1 MSFSLSIILKELIL
15 YFCKVTQIKMHIN
28 YLPSIGY
35 FQKMLAND
43 NVVLHLADNY
53 IRKSLRNRTYILG
66 ANGKLILSIPTTKL
80 GDESRLFENIELSY
94 AENWQKQHW
103 KSIESAYRRSPYFEF
118 YEDYFMEFYNKQ
130 EYKYLWE
137 LNYELILLIIKLL
150 KIDKSVLL
158 EKEELIKSNNE
169 YNLIKAC
176 QYQQVFVN
184 KLPFVENLS
193 IIDLIFNKGPQ
204 SIMYL

>member
-1 MSFSLSIILKELIL
+1 MSFSLSFILKELIL
-15 YFCKVTQIKMHIN
+15 YFCKVTQFKMHIN

-35 FQKMLAND
+35 FQQLLSND
-43 NVVLHLADNY
+43 NNVLHLSDVY
-53 IRKSLRNRTYILG
+53 LRKSLRNRTYILG

-80 GDESRLFENIELSY
+80 GDENRLFKNIELSY

-118 YEDYFMEFYNKQ
+118 YEDHFLKFYKEQNHKF
-130 EYKYLWE
+130 LWE

-150 KIDKSVLL
+150 KINKEIKL
-158 EKEELIKSNNE
+158 ETAETINSLNE
-169 YNLIKAC
+169 YNLIKPC

-184 KLPFVENLS
+184 KIPFVENLS

-204 SIMYL
+204 SSMFI

>member
-1 MSFSLSIILKELIL
+1 
-15 YFCKVTQIKMHIN
+15 MHIN

-35 FQKMLAND
+35 FQQMLADD
-43 NVVLHLADNY
+43 NSTLHLADRY

-80 GDESRLFENIELSY
+80 GDDSRMFEHIELSY

-103 KSIESAYRRSPYFEF
+103 KSIQSAYRRSPYFEF
-118 YEDYFMEFYNKQ
+118 YEDYFLKFYSEQ
-130 EYKYLWE
+130 GYQYLWE
-137 LNYELILLIIKLL
+137 FNYELILLIIKLL
-150 KIDKSVLL
+150 KI
-158 EKEELIKSNNE
+158 EKTIILNREETFNKPNE
-169 YNLIKAC
+169 YNLVKPC
-176 QYQQVFVN
+176 EYQQVFVN

-204 SIMYL
+204 SKIYI

>member
-1 MSFSLSIILKELIL
+1 MTFSLSIILKELIL
-15 YFCKVTQIKMHIN
+15 YFCKVTQFKMHIN

-35 FQKMLAND
+35 FQQMLAND
-43 NVVLHLADNY
+43 NVILHLADNY

-118 YEDYFMEFYNKQ
+118 YEDYFVGLYKEQKH
-130 EYKYLWE
+130 KYLWE
-137 LNYELILLIIKLL
+137 FNHELILLILKLL
-150 KIDKSVLL
+150 KVNKTVLL
-158 EKEELIKSNNE
+158 EKEQVINRANE
-169 YNLIKAC
+169 YNLIKSC
-176 QYQQVFVN
+176 EYQQVFVN
-184 KLPFVENLS
+184 KIPFVENLS
-193 IIDLIFNKGPQ
+193 IIDLIFNKGPHCL
-204 SIMYL
+204 MYI

>member
-1 MSFSLSIILKELIL
+1 
-15 YFCKVTQIKMHIN
+15 
-28 YLPSIGY
+28 
-35 FQKMLAND
+35 MLAND

-80 GDESRLFENIELSY
+80 ADESRFFENIELSY

-103 KSIESAYRRSPYFEF
+103 KSIESAYRRSPYFEYYEHYFIKF
-118 YEDYFMEFYNKQ
+118 YSENQFQ
-130 EYKYLWE
+130 YLWE
-137 LNYELILLIIKLL
+137 LNYELILLIIKVL
-150 KIDKSVLL
+150 KIEKSVLL
-158 EKEELIKSNNE
+158 DKHELINTPNE
-169 YNLIKAC
+169 YNLIRPC
-176 QYQQVFVN
+176 TYQQVFVN

-204 SIMYL
+204 SLMFL

>member
-1 MSFSLSIILKELIL
+1 
-15 YFCKVTQIKMHIN
+15 
-28 YLPSIGY
+28 
-35 FQKMLAND
+35 MLADD
-43 NVVLHLADNY
+43 NVILHLADNY

-80 GDESRLFENIELSY
+80 VDESRLFENIELSY

-118 YEDYFMEFYNKQ
+118 YEDYFVEFYTKQ
-130 EYKYLWE
+130 EFKYLWE

-150 KIDKSVLL
+150 KIDKSVTL
-158 EKEELIKSNNE
+158 EKQQVIKSNNE
-169 YNLIKAC
+169 YNLIKPC
-176 QYQQVFVN
+176 VYQQVFVN

-193 IIDLIFNKGPQ
+193 VIDLIFNKGPQ
-204 SIMYL
+204 SLMFI